1 MRVRSLFR
9 VVPIAALLMALAPG
23 RAEAHAVLLEAVP
36 TPGSTVAGPDVSF
49 ALRYNARIDHER
61 SSVMLIAPDGSE
73 KKITLVT
80 EGVRPEAMRGKLTKL
95 LPGKYR
101 LRWQVLAVD
110 GHITR
115 GDVEF
120 SVRAP

>member
-1 MRVRSLFR
+1 MRVRSLLLA
-9 VVPIAALLMALAPG
+9 VPIAAVLMTLALG

-36 TPGSTVAGPDVSF
+36 TPGSTVAGPDVAF

-61 SSVMLIAPDGSE
+61 SSVMLIGPDGSE
-73 KKITLVT
+73 KKIDLVT
-80 EGVRPEAMRGKLTKL
+80 EGVRPEVMRGDLTKL
-95 LPGKYR
+95 APGKYR